1 MVFEIVLCVSREGL
15 MKKGCVLNWVLSG
28 SRGNLM
34 IGFNNFY
41 LQGGRDKSTRHIIC
55 KCKEPHNE
63 PRERSIL
70 DYFCGN
76 TVSFSLAYV

>member
-1 MVFEIVLCVSREGL
+1 MCFERGL
-15 MKKGCVLNWVLSG
+15 NEERVCSELGDLRN
-28 SRGNLM
+28 RGNLM

-41 LQGGRDKSTRHIIC
+41 LQGGRNKSTRHVIC
-55 KCKEPHNE
+55 KCKEPHSE